1 MFVLNK
7 SNGCKGNS
15 KNNSLTIMLLRNI
28 TNKNDDEDV
37 KARGCSG
44 LMPRDFT
51 SM

>member
-1 MFVLNK
+1 MAA
-7 SNGCKGNS
+7 KGILT

-37 KARGCSG
+37 KARGSSG
-44 LMPRDFT
+44 LRARDFT